1 MTSGTPS
8 NISPNHWTNLK
19 EKILL
24 SLFILLFALTN
35 ILAQSPLVQHL
46 TTSEGLPSNG
56 VYKIFQ
62 DSKKFIW
69 FATDYGVAR
78 YDGSKFTYYR
88 KQDGLSSND
97 VIDIREDSFGRIWFF
112 HFNASLNYY
121 SDNFIHNGKNTP
133 LLDSLKGL
141 DYFHQLYEDE
151 NHTLYFY
158 GNLQRL
164 IHTLDPQNHIT
175 RYKLPTTPFK
185 NNIKPHTL
193 EAMSILYMKK
203 NENGEFI
210 FWTPAGCYTTKQLS
224 KRPVELNNSFR
235 FKDVIVSSPKSKYIL
250 VREENMSKFEVK
262 KFNDEITFDKI
273 APIDSTGSDFISSIL
288 EDENGILWIS
298 TYDKG
303 VYCFKEGKIVYH
315 FEINDAKS
323 IIQDH
328 EKNIWISSLK
338 EGVYKISPFFD
349 HHDHFQR
356 NVFENSGIFAL
367 SQHDST
373 SIWCTNG
380 KLIYLLKDNAL
391 SKLDFQK
398 TEKSFNHLL
407 QVNDHTLLI
416 GETRKRP
423 FALEGIHFNQ
433 TGNNIIAEKV
443 SQSPIVLQ
451 DFTYDIKNDSIC
463 LHNQNYVFQI
473 STDQFFKKM
482 RYSRI
487 GERINNIYFDT
498 NNKLIVN
505 AKKNYIIQFSAKKEC
520 TELSYFNNKVI
531 SDHLNL
537 NNKTELF
544 NIEGDSLFIYSNKQL
559 HNLSAVFD
567 QPIDMQIKH
576 LVYQDS
582 TLFIATSRNIYVCKN
597 PLNILKKEGVLLNL
611 IDINFNSIHGIL
623 FNNEKLYIASDDG
636 LTSLPYSDLNN
647 SSVYSPIPYF
657 QSIKVNEQENQV
669 KNGEISTISGQR
681 INISF
686 GCINYSVS
694 PNIYSYKLE
703 GADTGWTFVKGNN
716 VVLQNLPRGNY
727 SFMLRARK
735 PASAWSEPIKF
746 GIEVRAT
753 LWQHPLFYFIVI
765 LFLTGIA
772 FLLVLRRKNIELS
785 RRQMEHQMIL
795 LEQKSLQAMMNPHFI
810 FNSLGSIQNYLLHNK
825 PNEAGVYLSQ
835 FARLIRQNLN
845 AIDTSTV
852 NLEEEVDRLKNYL
865 DLEILRMENKF
876 TYFIEIDEAVESDD
890 ILIPSMIIQPFVEN
904 SIWHGIANLEGK
916 GIIGITF
923 RLKDERSLRIN
934 VEDSGIGIQN
944 ADKYVSQSENH
955 LKLGLTI
962 TRKRLE
968 LLSQKYG
975 IETSVS
981 YRERS
986 PGLQNPGTIVE
997 IIVPLLYGKSEV
1009 RP

>member
-1 MTSGTPS
+1 MPS

-19 EKILL
+19 GKLL
-24 SLFILLFALTN
+24 SFLILLLFALTDT
-35 ILAQSPLVQHL
+35 LAQSPLVQHL

-56 VYKIFQ
+56 VYKIIQ

-69 FATDYGVAR
+69 FATDAGVAR

-97 VIDIREDSFGRIWFF
+97 VIDIHEDSFGRIWFF
-112 HFNASLNYY
+112 HFNASLNFY

-133 LLDSLKGL
+133 LLDSLKGP

-158 GNLQRL
+158 GNSQRL
-164 IHTLDPQNHIT
+164 IHTLDPKNHIV
-175 RYKLPTTPFK
+175 RYRLPTTPFK

-203 NENGEFI
+203 NANGEFI

-224 KRPVELNNSFR
+224 KRPVELDNSFR
-235 FKDVIVSSPKSKYIL
+235 FKEVVISSPKSKYIL

-273 APIDSTGSDFISSIL
+273 APIDNTGSEFISSIL

-328 EKNIWISSLK
+328 EKNIWISSTK

-349 HHDHFQR
+349 HHEHLPR
-356 NVFENSGIFAL
+356 NVFESSGIFAL
-367 SQHDST
+367 TQHNST

-380 KLIYLLKDNAL
+380 KSVYLLKDNTL
-391 SKLDFQK
+391 FKLDFQK
-398 TEKSFNHLL
+398 TEKSFNQIL

-433 TGNNIIAEKV
+433 AGNNIIAEKV

-451 DFTYDIKNDSIC
+451 NFTYNIRNDSIN

-473 STDQFFKKM
+473 STVQFFKKM
-482 RYSRI
+482 RYLRI
-487 GERINNIYFDT
+487 GERINNIYFNT
-498 NNKLIVN
+498 NNELIVN
-505 AKKNYIIQFSAKKEC
+505 AKKNYILQFSAKKEYS
-520 TELSYFNNKVI
+520 ELSYFNNKVI

-559 HNLSAVFD
+559 NNLSAAFD
-567 QPIDMQIKH
+567 QPINMQIKH
-576 LVYQDS
+576 LAYQDS

-597 PLNILKKEGVLLNL
+597 PLNILKKEPILLNL

-623 FNNEKLYIASDDG
+623 FNNQRLYIASDDG
-636 LTSLPYSDLNN
+636 LTSLPYSDLTN
-647 SSVYSPIPYF
+647 STVHAPIPYF
-657 QSIKVNEQENQV
+657 QSIQVNEQENQV
-669 KNGEISTISGQR
+669 IKGAISSVSGQR
-681 INISF
+681 VNISF
-686 GCINYSVS
+686 SSINYSVS
-694 PNIYSYKLE
+694 PNIYSYRLD
-703 GADTGWTFVKGNN
+703 GSDADWTYVKGNN

-727 SFMLRARK
+727 SFLLRARK
-735 PASAWSEPIKF
+735 PASAWSGPIKF
-746 GIEVRAT
+746 EIGVRAT
-753 LWQHPLFYFIVI
+753 IWQHPLFYFII
-765 LFLTGIA
+765 IIFLTGIA
-772 FLLVLRRKNIELS
+772 FLIVLRRKNLELR

-795 LEQKSLQAMMNPHFI
+795 LEQKSLQSMMNPHFI

-825 PNEAGVYLSQ
+825 ANEAGIYLSQ

-845 AIDTSTV
+845 AINTSTV
-852 NLEEEVDRLKNYL
+852 DLEEEVDRLRNYL
-865 DLEILRMENKF
+865 DLERLRMENKF
-876 TYFIEIDEAVESDD
+876 TYSIELDEAVELDD
-890 ILIPSMIIQPFVEN
+890 VLIPSMIIQPFVEN
-904 SIWHGIANLEGK
+904 SIWHGIANLEVNGF
-916 GIIGITF
+916 IGIKF
-923 RLKDERSLRIN
+923 RLLDEKSLQIT

-944 ADKYVSQSENH
+944 TEKYVSQSDKH
-955 LKLGLTI
+955 LHLGMTI
-962 TRKRLE
+962 TRKRLA

-975 IETSVS
+975 VETSVN

-986 PGLQNPGTIVE
+986 PGSQIPGTIVD
-997 IIVPLLYGKSEV
+997 IIVPLLNGKSEI
-1009 RP
+1009 RS

>member
-1 MTSGTPS
+1 MPS

-19 EKILL
+19 VKLL
-24 SLFILLFALTN
+24 SFLFFLLFGLTYAT
-35 ILAQSPLVQHL
+35 AQSPLVQHL

-69 FATDYGVAR
+69 FATDAGVAR
-78 YDGSKFTYYR
+78 YDGSKFTYFR

-97 VIDIREDSFGRIWFF
+97 VIDIHEDSFGRIWFF
-112 HFNASLNYY
+112 HVNASLNFYA
-121 SDNFIHNGKNTP
+121 DNFIHNGKNTP
-133 LLDSLKGL
+133 LLDSLKGT

-164 IHTLDPQNHIT
+164 IHTLDSQNHIT
-175 RYKLPTTPFK
+175 RYKLPTAPFK

-203 NENGEFI
+203 NANGEFI

-224 KRPVELNNSFR
+224 IKPVELNNSFR
-235 FKDVIVSSPKSKYIL
+235 FKEVIISSPKDKYIL
-250 VREENMSKFEVK
+250 VREKNMSKFEVK

-273 APIDSTGSDFISSIL
+273 APIDSTGSQFISSIL

-303 VYCFKEGKIVYH
+303 VYCFKNGKIVYH

-349 HHDHFQR
+349 SHEHFPR
-356 NVFENSGIFAL
+356 DIFGNSGIFAL
-367 SQHDST
+367 CQHDST

-380 KLIYLLKDNAL
+380 KLIYLLKNNAL

-398 TEKSFNHLL
+398 TEKSFNQLL
-407 QVNDHTLLI
+407 QVNDRTLMI
-416 GETRKRP
+416 GETKKRP
-423 FALEGIHFNQ
+423 FALEGIHFDRS
-433 TGNNIIAEKV
+433 GNNIIAGKV

-451 DFTYDIKNDSIC
+451 NFTYDKKNDSIN

-473 STDQFFKKM
+473 STIQFFRKM
-482 RYSRI
+482 RYLRI
-487 GERINNIYFDT
+487 GERINNIFLNT
-498 NNKLIVN
+498 NNELIIN
-505 AKKNYIIQFSAKKEC
+505 AKKNYVFQFSAKKESA
-520 TELSYFNNKVI
+520 ELSCFNNKVI

-537 NNKTELF
+537 DNKTELF
-544 NIEGDSLFIYSNKQL
+544 NIEGDSLFIYSNKQFN
-559 HNLSAVFD
+559 NLSAVFD

-576 LVYQDS
+576 LTYQDS
-582 TLFIATSRNIYVCKN
+582 TLFIATSRNIYVCKK
-597 PLNILKKEGVLLNL
+597 PLNILQKKPLLLNL

-623 FNNEKLYIASDDG
+623 FNNDKLYIASDDG
-636 LTSLPYSDLNN
+636 LTSLHYSDLNN

-657 QSIKVNEQENQV
+657 QSIQVNEQEKRVTQ
-669 KNGEISTISGQR
+669 GEISSVSGQR
-681 INISF
+681 VNISF

-703 GADTGWTFVKGNN
+703 GADTDWAFVKGNN

-772 FLLVLRRKNIELS
+772 FLIVLRRKNIELG

-876 TYFIEIDEAVESDD
+876 TYFIEIDEAVESEDV
-890 ILIPSMIIQPFVEN
+890 LIPSMIIQPFVEN
-904 SIWHGIANLEGK
+904 SIWHGIANIEGK

-923 RLKDERSLRIN
+923 RLKDEKSLQITI
-934 VEDSGIGIQN
+934 EDSGIGIQN
-944 ADKYVSQSENH
+944 AEKYVSQSDKH
-955 LKLGLTI
+955 LKLGMTI
-962 TRKRLE
+962 TRKRLV

-975 IETSVS
+975 IETSVN

-986 PGLQNPGTIVE
+986 PGIPNPGTIVE
-997 IIVPLLYGKSEV
+997 IIVPLLYGKSEI
-1009 RP
+1009 RS